1 MSHMERNDNM
11 RSRYKTS
18 AVPVYQNSRKNI
30 RKAGE
35 RSGLSEDVQTVLLNL
50 MDYMEEKELKG
61 ACHAVTS
68 ALYVA
73 LCEMGESPDICI
85 GECRNQV
92 LFDHSWIVLNGK
104 IIDMAIAMPLF
115 DMITTGAVVA
125 DIDTAVMQKTKTAY
139 GVSDGNGL
147 DGLANM
153 ITIVKFTEYMDN
165 FPYEPDGLWG
175 VVRKILPDKY
185 PFNKETAKL
194 KYANVQR
201 KICI

>member
-1 MSHMERNDNM
+1 M

-18 AVPVYQNSRKNI
+18 AVPVYQNSRENI
-30 RKAGE
+30 RKA
-35 RSGLSEDVQTVLLNL
+35 STQNGLSEDVQRVILNML
-50 MDYMEEKELKG
+50 DYMEEKNLCG

-73 LCEMGESPDICI
+73 LCEMGEFPDICI
-85 GECRNQV
+85 GECRNKV
-92 LFDHSWIVLNGK
+92 IFDHSWIVLNGK
-104 IIDMAIAMPLF
+104 IIDVAIAMPL
-115 DMITTGAVVA
+115 IRATATGVVVA
-125 DIDTAVMQKTKTAY
+125 DIDTTNMQKMKTEY
-139 GVSDGNGL
+139 GISDGMGL
-147 DGLANM
+147 DNLANM